1 MKVNALR
8 AKTTSQHSWLQNVF
22 AAPAVSLGD
31 CAAPAQGMF
40 ATALL
45 QKVQVAGGNSRLGIT
60 ARRAE
65 TLVAIAA
72 GCLDGVGSAGKS
84 SRGVYL
90 QQTQE
95 KRGEKKIKKNR
106 QNI

>member
-8 AKTTSQHSWLQNVF
+8 AKITSQHSWLQNVF
-22 AAPAVSLGD
+22 AAPAVSFGD
-31 CAAPAQGMF
+31 CAAPAQLGMF

-95 KRGEKKIKKNR
+95 KRGWKKIKNR